1 MSFSPKINFVY
12 NAGFKDKQGVSK
24 IDADAKKATPP
35 DLEKRREKP
44 DSKYDPHSQD
54 YDRATAKTRD
64 QVNCVAKFTQGVSAK
79 NKKPS
84 GNRVLPLMGTGLDDN
99 IVEVLNYGQPQEF
112 KANEAFEDIASF
124 SKSSIGANKVADT
137 SAIDFINS
145 GDKQT
150 YALNLINKAHD
161 DPSQFDGVIEAMTI
175 REVLS
180 NTSIESPVI
189 AKSVKGVV
197 SDGNIDTLGKS
208 SNVTNLLPFAT
219 SSAPNAFL
227 DGGERMADIFI
238 PTAVWEKE
246 ENGEPFDETQSSKR
260 NINTQML
267 LLSASSDM
275 ISAIAALNPQTEQYP
290 PAGFKS
296 SRTGFIFNN
305 GALGVDSI
313 AFGNL
318 RKDA

>member
-1 MSFSPKINFVY
+1 MSYSATTNFEY
-12 NAGFKDKQGVSK
+12 DAKFKDKQGVSK
-24 IDADAKKATPP
+24 IDDAKKKATPP
-35 DLEKRREKP
+35 DLDKKREKP
-44 DSKYDPHSQD
+44 DSKYDPHSSD
-54 YDRATAKTRD
+54 YDRDTAKTKD

-79 NKKPS
+79 NKTPS
-84 GNRVLPLMGTGLDDN
+84 GNRALPLMGTGLDDN
-99 IVEVLNYGQPQEF
+99 IIEILNYGQPQEF
-112 KANEAFEDIASF
+112 KSNEAFEDIASF
-124 SKSSIGANKVADT
+124 SKSSISANKVADT

-145 GDKQT
+145 GDRQT

-180 NTSIESPVI
+180 NTSIENPII

-197 SDGNIDTLGKS
+197 SDGNIDSFGKS
-208 SNVTNLLPFAT
+208 SKITNLLPFAT
-219 SSAPNAFL
+219 ASVPAVFL
-227 DGGERMADIFI
+227 DGGERMADIFV

-246 ENGEPFDETQSSKR
+246 ENGVPFDESQNNKR
-260 NINTQML
+260 NVNAQML

-275 ISAIAALNPQTEQYP
+275 ISALGSLNPQTEQYP